1 MHILPPFLKAEI
13 NLCGLATRNCFDK
26 NLRLRCLFRPIFLF
40 GPVRRL
46 CPSLRH
52 TYGFEDYQ
60 GNVRKMDI
68 CSRLDDSVKRESR
81 DRDRARVTK
90 FTSVSITVTQNWN
103 FLIRISG
110 SDYLKIIVRWHSV
123 WFFQFFQS
131 TKFYKKCDFFRFFE
145 VIKLCQN
152 WNSIDSHEY
161 KKMLSKWSNKKVL
174 LVKLK
179 SISSIVKY
187 YCPLWINESLQ
198 KNIRLVIIH
207 QVYTSL
213 D

>member
-110 SDYLKIIVRWHSV
+110 SDYLKIMVRWHSV

-131 TKFYKKCDFFRFFE
+131 TSTKNAIFFDFLRSSNYVKIE
-145 VIKLCQN
+145 ILSTLMN
-152 WNSIDSHEY
+152 T

-207 QVYTSL
+207 QFYTSL